1 LSGAFVLVCC
11 LGLLYLASNKIF
23 YVLLNPSTHTR
34 HRENKPITIPVQRFT
49 RPPETPIIR
58 PQIEKKKRG
67 RTKMKEKDTAKKR
80 GRHRKKKRATYKD
93 RWPERIKG
101 KETKKT
107 SDARNK
113 ENRQE
118 EKEREGETEIEK
130 KKGCLCLCLCFCLCP
145 VCCFCCL
152 LCLCLCHYRL
162 CICLAFCLCLC
173 LYICLCPSLSNS
185 LCPCIY
191 RNRPKKRSCGQQKS
205 KKRPFSVFAILV
217 GFLEGRTVRVDL
229 LVFQ

>member
-1 LSGAFVLVCC
+1 MVCCVGLLSGSFVGAFC
-11 LGLLYLASNKIF
+11 LGHLSWSVVSALVFVLYLASNKIF

-34 HRENKPITIPVQRFT
+34 HRENKPITRPVQRYP

-58 PQIEKKKRG
+58 PQIEIKKRG

-107 SDARNK
+107 KDARNK

-118 EKEREGETEIEK
+118 EKEREGETEIETK
-130 KKGCLCLCLCFCLCP
+130 KKKTKGCLCLCLCFCLCP

-152 LCLCLCHYRL
+152 LCLCLCH
-162 CICLAFCLCLC
+162 
-173 LYICLCPSLSNS
+173 S
-185 LCPCIY
+185 
-191 RNRPKKRSCGQQKS
+191 
-205 KKRPFSVFAILV
+205 
-217 GFLEGRTVRVDL
+217 
-229 LVFQ
+229 